1 MTENRKSCEEPTSP
15 LQNAIHDTKLKYGSG
30 ADFML
35 IFNKDI
41 QLKTALHT
49 ERAYLGNAPT
59 LNTVRLSYSN
69 ELLTIWIMA
78 QLEDINDFVA
88 VKQKM
93 TLAQMEQ
100 TANIIATEY
109 SYLKVTEIHLFLHRL
124 KSGRYGTFYGCIDP
138 LQLMQALNQFLE
150 QRRTEINQIEQRNKQ
165 QLLDQQRAKWAETAV
180 TRQEYEQIKKHK
192 S

>member
-1 MTENRKSCEEPTSP
+1 M
-15 LQNAIHDTKLKYGSG
+15 QNAIHKTKLTYGTG

-41 QLKTALHT
+41 QIKAALHID
-49 ERAYLGNAPT
+49 RAYLGNAPT
-59 LNTVRLSYSN
+59 LNTVRLTYSY
-69 ELLTIWIMA
+69 ELLIIWIMA

-100 TANIIATEY
+100 SANIIATEY
-109 SYLKVTEIHLFLHRL
+109 GYLKVTEIHLFLYRL
-124 KSGRYGTFYGCIDP
+124 KCGRYGTFYGCIDP

-150 QRRTEINQIEQRNKQ
+150 QRRTEINKIEQQNKQ
-165 QLLDQQRAKWAETAV
+165 KELNTLRYKWAATAV
-180 TRQEYEQIKKHK
+180 TRQEYEKIKNNTNHETRK
-192 S
+192 